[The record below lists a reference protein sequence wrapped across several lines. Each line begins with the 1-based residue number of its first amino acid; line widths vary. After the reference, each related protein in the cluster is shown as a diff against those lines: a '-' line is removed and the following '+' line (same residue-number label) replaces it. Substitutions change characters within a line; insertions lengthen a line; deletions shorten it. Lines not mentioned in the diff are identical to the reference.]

1 MKIIIIGAGPAGL
14 MCATTARSMG
24 ADTIIIEK
32 NEKPGKKL
40 YITGKGR
47 CNVTN
52 QCDIQS
58 FLSNVISN
66 SKFMMSSLNN
76 FDSYDTIDFIQD
88 RGVPLKV
95 ERGNR
100 VFPSS
105 DKSSD
110 IIKALLRDA
119 GDIRYN
125 ETALEILVDQNKV
138 VGVRTDVREYI
149 ADAVVIATGGL
160 SYKATGSTG
169 DGYKFASSL
178 GHDIVPIRPGLVPML
193 SNDEWVKGIRG
204 LSLKNVKATFVS
216 NNLEITSEFGE
227 MLFTDRG
234 LSGPIIL
241 TMSSRVNNIK
251 FVNVKVLIDL
261 KPALDFEQ
269 LNARILRDFD
279 EAKNKD
285 FANSLKNL
293 LPSSLIP
300 IVVAQSGIS
309 AYRKV
314 NSITKEEREK
324 LISVL
329 KGLTVNIKSLDD
341 INFAIITA
349 GGVDTKQI
357 NPKTMQSKIVDGLYF
372 AGEVIDVDALTG
384 GFNIQI
390 ALSTGKSAGEWA
402 VRNYEK

>member
-14 MCATTARSMG
+14 MCATTARNMG
-24 ADTIIIEK
+24 ADTTIIEK

-47 CNVTN
+47 CNLTN

-58 FLSNVISN
+58 FLPNIVSN

-76 FDSYDTIDFIQD
+76 FDSYDTIDFVQD

-100 VFPSS
+100 VFPTS

-110 IIKALLRDA
+110 VIKALSRDA

-125 ETALEILVDQNKV
+125 ETVLEIITDQNKV
-138 VGVRTDVREYI
+138 VGVKTDISEYS
-149 ADAVVIATGGL
+149 ADAVVIATGGV

-169 DGYKFASSL
+169 DGYKFATAL
-178 GHDIVPIRPGLVPML
+178 GHDIVSIRPGLVPML
-193 SNDEWVKGIRG
+193 SNDEWVRSIRG

-216 NNLEITSEFGE
+216 NGQEITSEFGE

-241 TMSSRVNNIK
+241 TMSSKVNKIK
-251 FVNVKVLIDL
+251 FVNAKILIDL
-261 KPALDFEQ
+261 KPALDYAQ
-269 LNARILRDFD
+269 LNARILRDFW
-279 EAKNKD
+279 ESKNKD

-300 IVVAQSGIS
+300 IVVDQSGIFAS
-309 AYRKV
+309 RKV
-314 NSITKEEREK
+314 NTITKEEREK
-324 LISVL
+324 LVSVL
-329 KGLTVNIKSLDD
+329 KGLVVNIKSLDD
-341 INFAIITA
+341 INFAIVTA
-349 GGVDTKQI
+349 GGVDTRQI
-357 NPKTMQSKIVDGLYF
+357 NPKTMQSKIVEGLYF

-390 ALSTGKSAGEWA
+390 ALSTGKCAGEWA
-402 VRNYEK
+402 VRNCEK

>member
-1 MKIIIIGAGPAGL
+1 MSII
-14 MCATTARSMG
+14 
-24 ADTIIIEK
+24 
-32 NEKPGKKL
+32 
-40 YITGKGR
+40 
-47 CNVTN
+47 
-52 QCDIQS
+52 
-58 FLSNVISN
+58 
-66 SKFMMSSLNN
+66 
-76 FDSYDTIDFIQD
+76 
-88 RGVPLKV
+88 
-95 ERGNR
+95 GNR

-110 IIKALLRDA
+110 IIKALVRDA
-119 GDIRYN
+119 GNIHYN
-125 ETALEILVDQNKV
+125 ETVLEILAEQNKV
-138 VGVRTDVREYI
+138 IGVRTNVREYL
-149 ADAVVIATGGL
+149 ADAVVIATGGA

-169 DGYKFASSL
+169 DGYRFASSL

-216 NNLEITSEFGE
+216 NNQEITSEFGE

-241 TMSSRVNNIK
+241 TMSSRVNKIK
-251 FVNVKVLIDL
+251 FVNAKVLIDL
-261 KPALDFEQ
+261 KPALDNDQ

-285 FANSLKNL
+285 FTNSLKNL

-300 IVVAQSGIS
+300 IVVEQSGIS
-309 AYRKV
+309 ANRKV

-329 KGLTVNIKSLDD
+329 KGLVVNIKSLDD

-357 NPKTMQSKIVDGLYF
+357 NPKTMQSKIVNGLYF

-390 ALSTGKSAGEWA
+390 ALSTGKSAGEW
-402 VRNYEK
+402 VVKNCEK

>member
-76 FDSYDTIDFIQD
+76 FDSYDTIDFVQD

-119 GDIRYN
+119 GDIHYN

-138 VGVRTDVREYI
+138 VGVRTDVREYV

-251 FVNVKVLIDL
+251 FVNAKVLIDL

-329 KGLTVNIKSLDD
+329 KGLIVNIKSLDD